1 MKKMLAMLLAA
12 MMLLSLA
19 ACGSGSD
26 GKTPSGSEDNTPPS
40 SQQTGQDTPDPGTSQ
55 DGNKGGTS
63 QKADNGKMESDEKL
77 NEDMPAIPLSE
88 LTSIGKPVGYTVKG
102 TKAIGTHTTG
112 IKFTPDSGSIADGD
126 VEQYAAAIWN
136 LCIDQVDNGALG
148 DREVGDE
155 DGEVYASMSDAKES
169 DEKFSW
175 FYNING
181 KRLQATVWIEDDMIM
196 LGFSDWSNFIGD

>member
-1 MKKMLAMLLAA
+1 MKKLFALLLAL
-12 MMLLSLA
+12 MMALSLA
-19 ACGSGSD
+19 ACG
-26 GKTPSGSEDNTPPS
+26 GKDNPKPSGSSGAGDTPPAS
-40 SQQTGQDTPDPGTSQ
+40 TQQEPDTPDPGASQ
-55 DGNKGGTS
+55 DGYKSGTS
-63 QKADNGKMESDEKL
+63 QKADGGQMESDEKL

-102 TKAIGTHTTG
+102 TKAIGDLTG
-112 IKFTPDSGSIADGD
+112 IKFAPDSGSIADGD

-148 DREVGDE
+148 DREVGEE
-155 DGEVYASMSDAKES
+155 DGEVYASMSDAKKS

-175 FYNING
+175 YYNING

-196 LGFSDWSNFIGD
+196 LGFSDWSDFIG

>member
-1 MKKMLAMLLAA
+1 MKKILTLTLALIIA
-12 MMLLSLA
+12 LSLA
-19 ACGSGSD
+19 ACG
-26 GKTPSGSEDNTPPS
+26 GKDPAPSGSSGGGDTPPAS
-40 SQQTGQDTPDPGTSQ
+40 TQQEPATPDPGASQ
-55 DGNKGGTS
+55 DGNKSGTS
-63 QKADNGKMESDEKL
+63 QKADGGQMESDEKL

-102 TKAIGTHTTG
+102 TKAIGDLTG
-112 IKFTPDSGSIADGD
+112 IKFAPDSGSIADGD

-148 DREVGDE
+148 DREVGEE
-155 DGEVYASMSDAKES
+155 DGEVYASMSDAKKS

-175 FYNING
+175 YYNING

-196 LGFSDWSNFIGD
+196 LGFSDWSDFIG